1 MHTIRTSLLLALL
14 TPAALASPAAAQI
27 YGHVAVSSPYQHY
40 RLQHANPYAYGLPR
54 QQFRWGW
61 FGAAPRWDT
70 THERPQF
77 DWKIHLR
84 PMHQWTHRHSY

>member
-1 MHTIRTSLLLALL
+1 MPLRAPLLVVLLL
-14 TPAALASPAAAQI
+14 TVSFAAPAAAQT
-27 YGHVAVSSPYQHY
+27 YGRAAHLSRYRHY
-40 RLQHANPYAYGLPR
+40 RLQHANPYVYGLPR

-61 FGAAPRWDT
+61 FGAAPRWET